1 MHLMQHFKHN
11 VNIKLIAICRLT
23 HKMWSEI
30 YRPARVQDLI
40 GNEDERL
47 TVMKWLSGWVR
58 GSKPLLLVG
67 PPGVGKT
74 TLVHTLARQL
84 DYDLIEMN
92 ASDTRN
98 RDQLE
103 QLIVPILVN
112 TSIFGKK
119 ILLFLDEV
127 DGISGREDTGGIE
140 SIVRLMRQPS
150 IPVIMAA
157 NNKDAK
163 IKEIAKVS
171 KTIQFNAVTPRLL
184 MLLLDSVLKDQGK
197 NLSISEKSGII
208 DKAHGDVRLLLN
220 ILQAKLSGYDK
231 TVNSKA
237 EIDIAEAINRFFGAE
252 DKDTARSFLLT
263 ADANYSDPRF
273 GISTEERRK
282 DMLGALFSSVI
293 SSRIDLV
300 TVADIL
306 DVLSKADIIV
316 GRIGRKRQW
325 SLLRYID
332 YILAKDL
339 FDKSRNKLIKYNQY
353 SMRWDVMGPVF
364 ARSRSLKP
372 VLDELARLTHTS
384 TSTFG
389 SFYLPYLIRIMINAK
404 MIPTEITELSN
415 MDEKAGIA
423 LAKEVER
430 MRNR

>member
-1 MHLMQHFKHN
+1 
-11 VNIKLIAICRLT
+11 
-23 HKMWSEI
+23 MWSEI
-30 YRPARVQDLI
+30 YRPTRVQDLI

-47 TVMKWLSGWVR
+47 TVMKWLSGWVK
-58 GSKPLLLVG
+58 GSKPLLLIG

-74 TLVHTLARQL
+74 TLVHALARQL
-84 DYDLIEMN
+84 DYDFIEMN

-103 QLIVPILVN
+103 QLIAPILVN

-140 SIVRLMRQPS
+140 SIVRLIKQPS

-157 NNKDAK
+157 NSKDAK
-163 IKEIAKVS
+163 IKDLAKVS

-184 MLLLDSVLKDQGK
+184 MLILDSVLKDQGK
-197 NLSISEKSGII
+197 KLSTSEKSAIV
-208 DKAHGDVRLLLN
+208 DKAHGDVRLLFN

-231 TVNSKA
+231 TANSAA
-237 EIDIAEAINRFFGAE
+237 EIDIAEAINGFFGAE
-252 DKDTARSFLLT
+252 NEDSARSFLLS
-263 ADANYSDPRF
+263 ADANYPDPRF
-273 GISTEERRK
+273 GMSTEERRK
-282 DMLGALFSSVI
+282 DMLGALFSSAI

-316 GRIGRKRQW
+316 GRIGRRRQW

-332 YILAKDL
+332 YIIAKDL
-339 FDKSRNKLIKYNQY
+339 FDKSRSKLIKYNQY

-372 VLDELARLTHTS
+372 VLDELARVTHSS

-389 SFYLPYLIRIMINAK
+389 SFYLPYLIQIMINAK
-404 MIPTEITELSN
+404 MIPTEIAEVSN

-423 LAKEVER
+423 LAKEIER
-430 MRNR
+430 MRK

>member
-1 MHLMQHFKHN
+1 M
-11 VNIKLIAICRLT
+11 
-23 HKMWSEI
+23 
-30 YRPARVQDLI
+30 I

-47 TVMKWLSGWVR
+47 TVMKWLSAWVS
-58 GSKPLLLVG
+58 GSKPLLLIG

-74 TLVHTLARQL
+74 TLVHALARQL

-103 QLIVPILVN
+103 LLIAPILVN

-119 ILLFLDEV
+119 TLLFLDEV

-140 SIVRLMRQPS
+140 SILRLMKKPS

-163 IKEIAKVS
+163 IKELAKLS

-184 MLLLDSVLKDQGK
+184 MLLLDSVIREQGNK
-197 NLSISEKSGII
+197 LSISEKSAIV
-208 DKAHGDVRLLLN
+208 DKAHGDIRLLLN

-231 TVNSKA
+231 TTTSKA
-237 EIDIAEAINRFFGAE
+237 EIDIAEAINGFFQAE
-252 DKDTARSFLLT
+252 NEDTARSFLLS
-263 ADANYSDPRF
+263 ADANYPDPRF
-273 GISTEERRK
+273 GLSTEERRK
-282 DMLGALFSSVI
+282 DKLSALFSSIV
-293 SSRIDLV
+293 SSHIDIL
-300 TVADIL
+300 TVADML

-316 GRIGRKRQW
+316 GRTGRKRQW

-332 YILAKDL
+332 YIISKDL
-339 FDKSRNKLIKYNQY
+339 FEKSQNKPIKYNQY

-372 VLDELARLTHTS
+372 VLDELARVTHSS

-389 SFYLPYLIRIMINAK
+389 SFYLPYLIQIIINAK
-404 MIPTEITELSN
+404 MIPNEIAEVSN
-415 MDEKAGIA
+415 MDEKADVA
-423 LAKEVER
+423 LVKEIER
-430 MRNR
+430 ARSTSDFHYR

>member
-11 VNIKLIAICRLT
+11 VNIEQLQSVDL

-231 TVNSKA
+231 TVNSKV
-237 EIDIAEAINRFFGAE
+237 EIDIAEAINGFFGAE

>member
-1 MHLMQHFKHN
+1 
-11 VNIKLIAICRLT
+11 
-23 HKMWSEI
+23 MWSEI

-47 TVMKWLSGWVR
+47 TVMKWLSGWVK
-58 GSKPLLLVG
+58 GSKPLLLIG

-74 TLVHTLARQL
+74 TLVHSLARQL

-103 QLIVPILVN
+103 QLIAPILVN

-140 SIVRLMRQPS
+140 SLVRLMKQPS
-150 IPVIMAA
+150 IPVIMVA
-157 NNKDAK
+157 NNKDTKIKDLAK
-163 IKEIAKVS
+163 IC

-184 MLLLDSVLKDQGK
+184 MLLLESVLKDQRK
-197 NLSISEKSGII
+197 KLSISEKFAIV
-208 DKAHGDVRLLLN
+208 DKAHGDARLLLN

-231 TVNSKA
+231 TANSKV
-237 EIDIAEAINRFFGAE
+237 EIDIAEAINGFFAAE
-252 DKDTARSFLLT
+252 NEDVARSFLLA
-263 ADANYSDPRF
+263 ADANYPDPRF
-273 GISTEERRK
+273 GMSTEERRK
-282 DMLGALFSSVI
+282 DMLGALFSSAI

-316 GRIGRKRQW
+316 GRTRRKRQW

-332 YILAKDL
+332 YIIAKDL
-339 FDKSRNKLIKYNQY
+339 FDKSRSKLIKYNQY

-364 ARSRSLKP
+364 ARGRSLKP
-372 VLDELARLTHTS
+372 VLDELSRVTHSS

-389 SFYLPYLIRIMINAK
+389 SFHLPYLIQIMINAK
-404 MIPTEITELSN
+404 TIPTEIAEVSN

-423 LAKEVER
+423 LAKEIER
-430 MRNR
+430 MRNSNILRVRL

>member
-1 MHLMQHFKHN
+1 
-11 VNIKLIAICRLT
+11 
-23 HKMWSEI
+23 MWSEI

-47 TVMKWLSGWVR
+47 TVMKWLSGWVK
-58 GSKPLLLVG
+58 GSKPLLLIG

-74 TLVHTLARQL
+74 TLVHSLARQL

-103 QLIVPILVN
+103 QLIAPILMN

-140 SIVRLMRQPS
+140 SIVRLMKQPS
-150 IPVIMAA
+150 IPVIMVA

-163 IKEIAKVS
+163 IKDLAKVC

-184 MLLLDSVLKDQGK
+184 MLLLESVLKDQCK
-197 NLSISEKSGII
+197 KLSISEKSAIV
-208 DKAHGDVRLLLN
+208 DKADGDARLLLN
-220 ILQAKLSGYDK
+220 ILQAKLAGYDK
-231 TVNSKA
+231 TANSKA
-237 EIDIAEAINRFFGAE
+237 EIDIAEAINGFFAAE
-252 DKDTARSFLLT
+252 NEDIARSFLLG
-263 ADANYSDPRF
+263 ADSNYPDPRF
-273 GISTEERRK
+273 GMSTEERRK
-282 DMLGALFSSVI
+282 DMLGALFSSAI

-316 GRIGRKRQW
+316 GRTGRKRQW

-332 YILAKDL
+332 YIIAKDL
-339 FDKSRNKLIKYNQY
+339 FDKSRGKLIKYNQY
-353 SMRWDVMGPVF
+353 SMRWDIMGPVF

-372 VLDELARLTHTS
+372 VLDELSRVTHTS

-389 SFYLPYLIRIMINAK
+389 SFYLPYLIQIMINAK
-404 MIPTEITELSN
+404 MISTEIAEVSN

-423 LAKEVER
+423 LAKEIER

>member
-1 MHLMQHFKHN
+1 
-11 VNIKLIAICRLT
+11 
-23 HKMWSEI
+23 MWSEI

-47 TVMKWLSGWVR
+47 TVMKWLSGWVK
-58 GSKPLLLVG
+58 GSKPLLLIG

-74 TLVHTLARQL
+74 TLVHSLARQL

-103 QLIVPILVN
+103 QLIAPILMN

-140 SIVRLMRQPS
+140 SIVRLMKQPS

-163 IKEIAKVS
+163 IKDLAKVC

-184 MLLLDSVLKDQGK
+184 MLLLESVLKDQCK
-197 NLSISEKSGII
+197 KLSISEKSAIV
-208 DKAHGDVRLLLN
+208 DKAHGDARLLLN
-220 ILQAKLSGYDK
+220 ILQAKLAGYDK
-231 TVNSKA
+231 TANSKA
-237 EIDIAEAINRFFGAE
+237 EIDIAEAINGFFAAE
-252 DKDTARSFLLT
+252 NEDIARSFLLG
-263 ADANYSDPRF
+263 ADANYPDPRF
-273 GISTEERRK
+273 GMSTEERRK
-282 DMLGALFSSVI
+282 DMLGALFSSAI

-316 GRIGRKRQW
+316 GRTGRKRQW

-332 YILAKDL
+332 YIIAKDL
-339 FDKSRNKLIKYNQY
+339 FDKSRGKLIKYNQY
-353 SMRWDVMGPVF
+353 SMRWDIMGPVF

-372 VLDELARLTHTS
+372 VLDELSRVTHS
-384 TSTFG
+384 SRSAFG
-389 SFYLPYLIRIMINAK
+389 SFYLPYLIQIMINAK
-404 MIPTEITELSN
+404 MISTEIAEVSN

-423 LAKEVER
+423 LAKEIER

>member
-1 MHLMQHFKHN
+1 
-11 VNIKLIAICRLT
+11 
-23 HKMWSEI
+23 MWSEI
-30 YRPARVQDLI
+30 YRPARVQDMI

-47 TVMKWLSGWVR
+47 TVMKWLSAWVS
-58 GSKPLLLVG
+58 GSKPLLLIG

-74 TLVHTLARQL
+74 TLVHALARQL

-103 QLIVPILVN
+103 LLIAPILVN

-119 ILLFLDEV
+119 TLLFLDEV

-140 SIVRLMRQPS
+140 SILRLMKKPS

-163 IKEIAKVS
+163 IKELAKLS
-171 KTIQFNAVTPRLL
+171 KTIQFNGVTPRLL
-184 MLLLDSVLKDQGK
+184 MLLLDSVIRERGK
-197 NLSISEKSGII
+197 KLSISEKSAIV
-208 DKAHGDVRLLLN
+208 DKAHGDIRLLLN

-231 TVNSKA
+231 TTTSKA
-237 EIDIAEAINRFFGAE
+237 EIEIAEAINGFFQAE
-252 DKDTARSFLLT
+252 NEDTARSFLLS
-263 ADANYSDPRF
+263 ADANYPDPRF
-273 GISTEERRK
+273 GLSTEERRK
-282 DMLGALFSSVI
+282 DKLSALFSSIV
-293 SSRIDLV
+293 SSHIDIL
-300 TVADIL
+300 TVADML

-316 GRIGRKRQW
+316 GRTGRKRQW

-332 YILAKDL
+332 YIIAKDL
-339 FDKSRNKLIKYNQY
+339 FEKSQNKPIKYNQY

-372 VLDELARLTHTS
+372 VLDELARATHSS

-389 SFYLPYLIRIMINAK
+389 SFYLPYLIQIIINAK
-404 MIPTEITELSN
+404 MIPNEIAEVSN
-415 MDEKAGIA
+415 MDEKADVA
-423 LAKEVER
+423 LVKEIER
-430 MRNR
+430 ARSTSDF

>member
-1 MHLMQHFKHN
+1 M
-11 VNIKLIAICRLT
+11 
-23 HKMWSEI
+23 
-30 YRPARVQDLI
+30 I

-47 TVMKWLSGWVR
+47 TVMKWLSAWVS
-58 GSKPLLLVG
+58 GSKPLLLIG

-74 TLVHTLARQL
+74 TLVHALARQL

-103 QLIVPILVN
+103 LLIAPILVN

-119 ILLFLDEV
+119 TLLFLDEV

-140 SIVRLMRQPS
+140 SILRLMKKPS

-163 IKEIAKVS
+163 IKELAKLS

-184 MLLLDSVLKDQGK
+184 MLLLDSVIREQGNK
-197 NLSISEKSGII
+197 LSISEKSAIV
-208 DKAHGDVRLLLN
+208 DKAHGDIRLLLN

-231 TVNSKA
+231 TTTSKA
-237 EIDIAEAINRFFGAE
+237 EIEIAEAINGFFRAE
-252 DKDTARSFLLT
+252 NEDTARSFLLS
-263 ADANYSDPRF
+263 ADANYPDPRF
-273 GISTEERRK
+273 GLSTEERRK
-282 DMLGALFSSVI
+282 DKLSALFSSIV
-293 SSRIDLV
+293 SSHIDIL
-300 TVADIL
+300 TVADML

-316 GRIGRKRQW
+316 GRTGRKRQW

-332 YILAKDL
+332 YIIAKDL
-339 FDKSRNKLIKYNQY
+339 FEKSQNKPIKYNQY

-372 VLDELARLTHTS
+372 VLDELARATHSS

-389 SFYLPYLIRIMINAK
+389 SFYLPYLIQIIINAK
-404 MIPTEITELSN
+404 MIPNEIAEVSN
-415 MDEKAGIA
+415 MDEKADVA
-423 LAKEVER
+423 LVKEIER
-430 MRNR
+430 ARSTSDFHYR